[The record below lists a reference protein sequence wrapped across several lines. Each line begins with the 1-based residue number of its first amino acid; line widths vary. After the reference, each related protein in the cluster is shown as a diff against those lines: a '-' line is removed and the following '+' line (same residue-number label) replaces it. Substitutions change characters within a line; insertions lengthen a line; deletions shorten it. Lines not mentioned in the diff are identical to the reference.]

1 MNAKIGTKLGANTI
15 MPRQPQTKGVCAF
28 CAQQIGKGT
37 VARHLSACAPYQS
50 ALEKSATSKIADQ
63 TLFHLRVQDAHD
75 PSFWLDL
82 EMSGDATLKKLDAY
96 LRAIWL
102 ECCGHLSEF
111 TGGKGGWGNPKVGMA
126 RRAVEVLGEGVELT
140 HIYDFGTS
148 SETLVKVVG
157 ARRGHALTKHP
168 LTLLVRN
175 VLPAIVCKECDKAA
189 THLCVE
195 CMVEGESGLLCP
207 MHAQKHPH
215 ENYGEPLE
223 VVNSPRLGMCGYDGP
238 AEPPY

>member
-1 MNAKIGTKLGANTI
+1 
-15 MPRQPQTKGVCAF
+15 MPRRPQTKGTCAF
-28 CAQQIGKGT
+28 CAQDIGKGT
-37 VARHLSACAPYQS
+37 VARHLTSCAPYQS
-50 ALEKSATSKIADQ
+50 ALKKAETGQGSAQ

-75 PSFWLDL
+75 SAFWLDL
-82 EMSGDATLKKLDAY
+82 EISGDATLKKLDAY

-111 TGGKGGWGNPKVGMA
+111 TGGKGGWGNPKIGMA
-126 RRAVEVLGEGVELT
+126 RKAADVLAAGVELT

-148 SETLVKVVG
+148 SETLIKVVG
-157 ARRGHALTKHP
+157 ARQGQPLTKHP

-175 VLPAIVCKECDKAA
+175 VLPAIECKQCEKAA

-195 CMVEGESGLLCP
+195 CLMEGESGLLCSA
-207 MHAQKHPH
+207 HAKKHPH
-215 ENYGEPLE
+215 DDYGEPLA
-223 VVNSPRLGMCGYDGP
+223 VVNSPRLRMCGYDGP